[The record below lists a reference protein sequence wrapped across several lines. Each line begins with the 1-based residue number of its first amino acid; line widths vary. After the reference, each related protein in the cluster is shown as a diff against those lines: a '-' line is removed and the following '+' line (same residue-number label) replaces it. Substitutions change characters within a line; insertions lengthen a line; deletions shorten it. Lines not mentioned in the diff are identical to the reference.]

1 MYNYGHVCSIDK
13 IKIVSIK
20 KYAHTQENYM
30 YKESVLRQC
39 SFVRSYFIFTLL
51 FDSLFTFC

>member
-13 IKIVSIK
+13 IKIVSIR

-30 YKESVLRQC
+30 YKESVRHC
-39 SFVRSYFIFTLL
+39 SFVRSYYFHIYI
-51 FDSLFTFC
+51 TF